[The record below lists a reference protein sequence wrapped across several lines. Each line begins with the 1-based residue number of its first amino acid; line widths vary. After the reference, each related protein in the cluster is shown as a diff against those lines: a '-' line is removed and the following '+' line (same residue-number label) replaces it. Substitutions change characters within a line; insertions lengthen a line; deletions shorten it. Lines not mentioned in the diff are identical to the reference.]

1 MEGQVGVP
9 PAGESRAWRPGD
21 RQALCAALGADLAP
35 PWGTWVFGDVFGRRR
50 ERGLGGWR
58 ILNMRRGVP
67 RETPSGDVS
76 ERVAGGQQG
85 REGGKAL
92 GVRSLDLREKV

>member
-1 MEGQVGVP
+1 
-9 PAGESRAWRPGD
+9 
-21 RQALCAALGADLAP
+21 
-35 PWGTWVFGDVFGRRR
+35 
-50 ERGLGGWR
+50 
-58 ILNMRRGVP
+58 MRRGVP
-67 RETPSGDVS
+67 RVTPSGDVS